1 MQTSF
6 FCDSSTFFNINSRVY
21 WTKIDFQTWLTFSV
35 DYLTDEINV
44 VNDDKVMGMENG
56 KYYRQILSLLEN
68 TEKV

>member
-6 FCDSSTFFNINSRVY
+6 FRDSSSFFNINSRVY

-44 VNDDKVMGMENG
+44 VKNDDKVMGMENG
-56 KYYRQILSLLEN
+56 KY
-68 TEKV
+68 